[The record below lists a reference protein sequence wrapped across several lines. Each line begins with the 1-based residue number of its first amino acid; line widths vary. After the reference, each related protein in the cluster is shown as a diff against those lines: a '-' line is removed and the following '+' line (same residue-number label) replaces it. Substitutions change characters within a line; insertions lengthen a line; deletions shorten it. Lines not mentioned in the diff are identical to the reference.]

1 MNLLREIEVK
11 LSARSDVQSAGPS
24 AATGASGPAGWG
36 SRIFGSQK
44 MLNVQTEC
52 TYQALALIVPIRIG
66 ADDVLETLYPRLPRH
81 GTPEY
86 NRSDNGP
93 EFVDTSDAVLAG
105 KGSASSRP
113 GSVPGH
119 PGRTGK
125 INESREHCAAR
136 CSMLSGSQRQ
146 SRPRSSSTSG
156 SDSTT
161 TSVRI
166 RP

>member
-11 LSARSDVQSAGPS
+11 LSARSYVQSAGPS

-36 SRIFGSQK
+36 SRIFWSQK

-66 ADDVLETLYPRLPRH
+66 ADDVLETLYPLLPRH

-93 EFVDTSDAVLAG
+93 EFVAQAMQYWLARVG
-105 KGSASSRP
+105 IKSTR
-113 GSVPGH
+113 
-119 PGRTGK
+119 
-125 INESREHCAAR
+125 IC
-136 CSMLSGSQRQ
+136 
-146 SRPRSSSTSG
+146 PRS
-156 SDSTT
+156 
-161 TSVRI
+161 
-166 RP
+166 PWQNW